1 MTPLTGPSMLALVA
15 DMTGPTLWRA
25 LWPITALE
33 RRGYPCGWEYKD
45 AALAAT
51 VAAKF
56 DGCLLSRVSWPPGQW
71 RLVEHALREAH
82 DAGRFWVYDCD
93 DDLFGEDST
102 HRLIEMEWTDGR
114 SLEALEAERSSRLWA
129 MQVCDGV
136 TVTTPYLA
144 SVVHRLT
151 DKPVIVVPNAIDVV
165 WFRGVVRATRR
176 EISGLTIGWAGGKR
190 PDADLTVMAEAWARI
205 AARYRSV
212 RFIVGG
218 YLPPP
223 VVTRLPADR
232 LTVLPWARLERYPA
246 LLKEIDIACCA
257 VSDTPFNR
265 AKTPIKALE
274 AALAG
279 SAVVATP
286 TLYGELVED
295 NQTGRLAA
303 TVDEWESALSE
314 LIERPALRLMLARR
328 LQRVVEREHALE
340 RNLWRWPQA
349 WSTIQQAARARH
361 RRVVAG

>member
-1 MTPLTGPSMLALVA
+1 MLALVA

-25 LWPITALE
+25 LWPIAALE
-33 RRGYPCGWEYKD
+33 RRGYLCGWEYKD
-45 AALAAT
+45 AALAAPF
-51 VAAKF
+51 AAKF
-56 DGCLLSRVSWPPGQW
+56 DGCLLSRVSWRPGHW
-71 RLVEHALREAH
+71 RLVENALREAH

-102 HRLIEMEWTDGR
+102 HRLIEMDWTDGR
-114 SLEALEAERSSRLWA
+114 SLEVLEAERRSRLWA

-144 SVVHRLT
+144 SVVRSLT
-151 DKPVIVVPNAIDVV
+151 DRPVIVVPNAIDVV
-165 WFRGVVRATRR
+165 WFRSVLRATRR
-176 EISGLTIGWAGGKR
+176 EIPRLTIGWAGGKR
-190 PDADLTVMAEAWARI
+190 PDADVVVMAEAWARI

-212 RFIVGG
+212 RFVVGG

-223 VVTRLPADR
+223 VVTRVPADR
-232 LTVLPWARLERYPA
+232 LTFLSWARLERYPA

-265 AKTPIKALE
+265 AKTPIKAME

-286 TLYGELVED
+286 TLYGQLVED
-295 NQTGRLAA
+295 GKTGRLAA
-303 TVDEWESALSE
+303 TVDEWESALSD

-328 LQRVVEREHALE
+328 LLRVVEREHALE

-349 WSTIQQAARARH
+349 WSTIESDTRAR
-361 RRVVAG
+361 RGNLIMA